1 MNQGYQSP
9 YPSTQQDMLAQQRAQ
24 QASLANNAMITHSNI
39 LGSAVSISGTLNASR
54 TIIAMSVETA
64 VNGYIVILNGE
75 RFIAHKPSEVTELLT
90 KRIATAHLED

>member
-1 MNQGYQSP
+1 MITKPQDPYQPSP
-9 YPSTQQDMLAQQRAQ
+9 YQNAQQSEGRIRLSSDG
-24 QASLANNAMITHSNI
+24 SLGI
-39 LGSAVSISGTLNASR
+39 GGAVSGTLNASR
-54 TIIAMSVETA
+54 TIISMSVETA